1 MADYKYDSCEPQIV
15 PEIEPYTVEGKTI
28 IVVTVHP
35 EPQRP
40 YFLKSKGKDNGTYI
54 RVGGTTRQAHPV
66 KISLGLSILLGVC
79 LMFSLFGCGMQ
90 KLDGDGMVYKPAYV
104 SISQDEAKLMMKDDD
119 GHIIVDVRRADEYA
133 QGHIPGAILIPNESI
148 TDTLP
153 EELPDKNQ
161 IILVYCRTGR
171 RSKEA
176 SQKLADMGYVNVY
189 EFGGI
194 EDWTGE
200 IVTEEESDNSG
211 GEKAKLSFESFD
223 GGGPD
228 FNVVIANEGIVS
240 YETEVKYRSSD
251 HGEMDGSGFDKIITF
266 TGIKPGETTL
276 VVEERS
282 PIADNLDHKYRV
294 TVDDELNVQIELLS
308 VKDIN
313 GDAGEGMILVIDG
326 EEYPVEWEENESVE
340 ALKELCPLTV
350 KMSMYGGFEQVGAL
364 GESLPR
370 NDEQITTGYGD
381 IVLYSGNQ
389 IVVFYGSNTWAYTRL
404 GHIDMTQEELTEL
417 LGNGDVEITL
427 E

>member
-1 MADYKYDSCEPQIV
+1 
-15 PEIEPYTVEGKTI
+15 
-28 IVVTVHP
+28 
-35 EPQRP
+35 
-40 YFLKSKGKDNGTYI
+40 
-54 RVGGTTRQAHPV
+54 
-66 KISLGLSILLGVC
+66 
-79 LMFSLFGCGMQ
+79 MFSLFGCGMQ

-104 SISQDEAKLMMKDDD
+104 SISQDEAKLMMQDDD
-119 GHIIVDVRRADEYA
+119 GHVIVDVRRADEYA

-148 TDTLP
+148 TDTPP

-200 IVTEEESDNSG
+200 IVTEEASDNAG

-223 GGGPD
+223 
-228 FNVVIANEGIVS
+228 
-240 YETEVKYRSSD
+240 
-251 HGEMDGSGFDKIITF
+251 
-266 TGIKPGETTL
+266 
-276 VVEERS
+276 
-282 PIADNLDHKYRV
+282 
-294 TVDDELNVQIELLS
+294 
-308 VKDIN
+308 
-313 GDAGEGMILVIDG
+313 DAGESMILMIDG

-350 KMSMYGGFEQVGAL
+350 KMSMYGGFEQVGSL

-389 IVVFYGSNTWAYTRL
+389 IVVFYGSNSWAYTRL

>member
-1 MADYKYDSCEPQIV
+1 M
-15 PEIEPYTVEGKTI
+15 
-28 IVVTVHP
+28 
-35 EPQRP
+35 
-40 YFLKSKGKDNGTYI
+40 
-54 RVGGTTRQAHPV
+54 
-66 KISLGLSILLGVC
+66 
-79 LMFSLFGCGMQ
+79 FGCGKNGQVM
-90 KLDGDGMVYKPAYV
+90 DGDGMVRELTYAQ
-104 SISQDEAKLMMKDDD
+104 ISQDEAKLMMQDDD
-119 GHIIVDVRRADEYA
+119 GHVIVDVRRADEYA

-148 TDTLP
+148 TDTPP

-200 IVTEEESDNSG
+200 IVTEEASDNAG

-223 GGGPD
+223 GGGPE
-228 FNVVIANEGIVS
+228 FNE
-240 YETEVKYRSSD
+240 
-251 HGEMDGSGFDKIITF
+251 
-266 TGIKPGETTL
+266 
-276 VVEERS
+276 
-282 PIADNLDHKYRV
+282 
-294 TVDDELNVQIELLS
+294 QIEQLS

-313 GDAGEGMILVIDG
+313 EEAGEGMILMIDG

-350 KMSMYGGFEQVGAL
+350 KMSMYGGFEQVGSL

-370 NDEQITTGYGD
+370 NDEQIKTGYGD

-389 IVVFYGSNTWAYTRL
+389 IVVFYGSNSWAYTRL
-404 GHIDMTQEELTEL
+404 GHIDMTQEELTVL

>member
-1 MADYKYDSCEPQIV
+1 
-15 PEIEPYTVEGKTI
+15 
-28 IVVTVHP
+28 
-35 EPQRP
+35 
-40 YFLKSKGKDNGTYI
+40 
-54 RVGGTTRQAHPV
+54 
-66 KISLGLSILLGVC
+66 
-79 LMFSLFGCGMQ
+79 MFSMFGCGKNGQVM
-90 KLDGDGMVYKPAYV
+90 DGDGMVRELTYAQ
-104 SISQDEAKLMMKDDD
+104 ISQDEAKLMMQDDD
-119 GHIIVDVRRADEYA
+119 GHVIVDVRRADEYA

-148 TDTLP
+148 TDTPP

-200 IVTEEESDNSG
+200 IVTEEASES
-211 GEKAKLSFESFD
+211 
-223 GGGPD
+223 
-228 FNVVIANEGIVS
+228 
-240 YETEVKYRSSD
+240 
-251 HGEMDGSGFDKIITF
+251 
-266 TGIKPGETTL
+266 
-276 VVEERS
+276 
-282 PIADNLDHKYRV
+282 
-294 TVDDELNVQIELLS
+294 
-308 VKDIN
+308 
-313 GDAGEGMILVIDG
+313 MILMIDG

-350 KMSMYGGFEQVGAL
+350 KMSMYGGFEQVGSL

-389 IVVFYGSNTWAYTRL
+389 IVVFYGSNSWAYTRL
-404 GHIDMTQEELTEL
+404 GHIDMTQEKLTEL
-417 LGNGDVEITL
+417 LGNGDVEIIL